1 MPFYFLLWAN
11 SCSYCCHFSIVDFH
25 ICTNLQQH
33 LALDPEAQRV
43 MRSGAAVVLPAFEY
57 VEQDE
62 GYDSATFPK
71 NKEALIQLVQ
81 EKKITTFHDFFPKG
95 HNATDYERWYVSDA
109 VYKVTTYQHSYEPYV
124 ILRKEGTPWC
134 DERFVGYGA
143 NKAVSIIVSVVQNL
157 KEGSCYLPDDP
168 RNI

>member
-1 MPFYFLLWAN
+1 
-11 SCSYCCHFSIVDFH
+11 
-25 ICTNLQQH
+25 
-33 LALDPEAQRV
+33 

-57 VEQDE
+57 VEQDD

-95 HNATDYERWYVSDA
+95 HNATDYEKWYVSDA
-109 VYKVTTYQHSYEPYV
+109 VYKVTAYQHSYEPYV
-124 ILRKEGTPWC
+124 ILKKEGTPWC

-143 NKAVSIIVSVVQNL
+143 NKAVSIVVSGRSKFEGV
-157 KEGSCYLPDDP
+157 GSCCLPDNSHNHLKKNYIIYRP
-168 RNI
+168 AYSRSTSPGLTTTCCRRTL

>member
-1 MPFYFLLWAN
+1 
-11 SCSYCCHFSIVDFH
+11 
-25 ICTNLQQH
+25 
-33 LALDPEAQRV
+33 